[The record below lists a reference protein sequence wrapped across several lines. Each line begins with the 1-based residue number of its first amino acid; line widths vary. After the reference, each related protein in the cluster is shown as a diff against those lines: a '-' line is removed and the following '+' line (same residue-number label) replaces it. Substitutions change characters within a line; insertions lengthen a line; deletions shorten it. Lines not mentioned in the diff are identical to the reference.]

1 MRQYLFQSIVDF
13 VALLLVLVLTGV
25 IAATT
30 EVHLFGEDVVASLQS
45 NLALL
50 PSLLVFSIVLTA
62 VHWFVRP
69 VLVVFFGNW
78 LIRSLGLF
86 SLILDILLFWVAIFL
101 APVEFKLASGP
112 WWSVPIVAVLFRI
125 VDFIIAIV
133 VGLNRPRLDRRRAHD
148 AVWRQLERLPS
159 MRRNWVLEKL
169 RLE

>member
-86 SLILDILLFWVAIFL
+86 SLILDIVLFWLAIFL
-101 APVEFKLASGP
+101 APVQFQLTSGP
-112 WWSVPIVAVLFRI
+112 WWTIPIVAVVFRI
-125 VDFIIAIV
+125 FDFAFVIL
-133 VGLNRPRLDRRRAHD
+133 VGLHRPRLDRARA
-148 AVWRQLERLPS
+148 
-159 MRRNWVLEKL
+159 
-169 RLE
+169 